1 MDKVTVTRNVREAA
15 DGILA
20 PLCEKVGRF
29 MLEEPS
35 RDAIATMADYGVVIP
50 FGAFQALYDATDD
63 EATRQ
68 AEEQIKLLRGLVE
81 EAFLEGYA
89 LGGTPRD
96 ANRSWEQSDSR
107 QALEAT
113 NG

>member
-1 MDKVTVTRNVREAA
+1 MDKVTVTQADRDLLHAMNLPASADDLLAVAA
-15 DGILA
+15 HRI
-20 PLCEKVGRF
+20 
-29 MLEEPS
+29 
-35 RDAIATMADYGVVIP
+35 
-50 FGAFQALYDATDD
+50 

-89 LGGTPRD
+89 LGGRPRD

>member
-1 MDKVTVTRNVREAA
+1 MDKVTVTLKPCPFCGGEGYLVERNYSDDKADAGNAYVECRQCGAESAWRLSASDAA
-15 DGILA
+15 H
-20 PLCEKVGRF
+20 
-29 MLEEPS
+29 
-35 RDAIATMADYGVVIP
+35 YWN
-50 FGAFQALYDATDD
+50 
-63 EATRQ
+63 TRQ

-89 LGGTPRD
+89 LGGRPRD

>member
-1 MDKVTVTRNVREAA
+1 MDKVTVTLKPCPFCGGEAGAIDFSLQLPDYRIGCRNPECAVKPSGKTFDPQHYPEAITA
-15 DGILA
+15 WN
-20 PLCEKVGRF
+20 
-29 MLEEPS
+29 
-35 RDAIATMADYGVVIP
+35 
-50 FGAFQALYDATDD
+50 
-63 EATRQ
+63 TRQ
-68 AEEQIKLLRGLVE
+68 AEEQFKLLRGLVE

-89 LGGTPRD
+89 LGGRPRD